1 MKINIYIIDKKSK
14 DKLYSPLIEHYKK
27 ISKPFAKIEIFEIFT
42 KDIAKAHDISTHASQ
57 KSYTITLNKYLSKSS
72 YSIALSPDSQEV
84 DSYKFS
90 ELLKD
95 RRSVSF
101 FIGGAFGFEKAFLD
115 KCDKSIS
122 FGKITMS
129 HKLTKVVL
137 MEQIFRGL
145 TILNNHPYHK

>member
-14 DKLYSPLIEHYKK
+14 DNLYAPLIEHYKK
-27 ISKPFAKIEIFEIFT
+27 ISKPFAKVEIFEIFT
-42 KDIAKAHDISTHASQ
+42 KDISKAHEISTEASQ
-57 KSYTITLNKYLSKSS
+57 KSYTITLNKYLSNGYNVALDPSS
-72 YSIALSPDSQEV
+72 KEV
-84 DSYKFS
+84 DSYIFS
-90 ELLKD
+90 DLFKD
-95 RRSVSF
+95 RGVVNL
-101 FIGGAFGFEKAFLD
+101 FIGGAFGFERGFLN
-115 KCDKSIS
+115 KCNKTIS

>member
-14 DKLYSPLIEHYKK
+14 DRLYAPLIEHYIK

-42 KDIAKAHDISTHASQ
+42 KDIAKAHESSRDASQ
-57 KSYTITLNKYLSKSS
+57 KSYTITFSRYLSKG
-72 YSIALSPDSQEV
+72 YSIALNPDSDEV
-84 DSYKFS
+84 DSYQFS

-95 RRSVSF
+95 KGVVNL
-101 FIGGAFGFEKAFLD
+101 FIGGAFGFEEAFLN
-115 KCDKSIS
+115 KCNKNIS

-137 MEQIFRGL
+137 IEQIFRGL

>member
-57 KSYTITLNKYLSKSS
+57 KSYTIAFSKYLSKG
-72 YSIALSPDSQEV
+72 YNIALSPDSQEI

-95 RRSVSF
+95 KGVVNL
-101 FIGGAFGFEKAFLD
+101 FIGGAFGFEEAFLR
-115 KCDKSIS
+115 KCNKSIS